1 MKKNSTIT
9 VILCGLAAM
18 LATVIFYLLA
28 FDHIFALP
36 MRWLSMMVLLLVEI
50 VGTAKA
56 LTTNRN
62 ILGVAQIVTGVLHLV
77 VTLVLSIV
85 FVNLLPLLIK
95 EYILLVILLFIV
107 VAVIDVLLI
116 HFNGKAQKAAK
127 DYAAS
132 AAVIDV
138 CEAKVRQL
146 WVDNKEA
153 VFSSQ
158 LEKIVEMLTYAN
170 RAKATASD
178 GELLTKIDELG
189 ELISANEVEKVFE
202 VAKQLQNT
210 LKIRVELTKKTGSF

>member
-36 MRWLSMMVLLLVEI
+36 MRWLSMMALLLVEI

-56 LTTNRN
+56 LVTDRN
-62 ILGVAQIVTGVLHLV
+62 ILGVAQIVTAGLHLV
-77 VTLVLSIV
+77 ITLVLSIV
-85 FVNLLPLLIK
+85 FVNFLPLLIK
-95 EYILLVILLFIV
+95 EYILLIVLTFIV

-132 AAVIDV
+132 ASVIDV

-146 WVDNKEA
+146 WGDNKEA
-153 VFSSQ
+153 VFSPQ

-170 RAKATASD
+170 RGKAAAND
-178 GELLTKIDELG
+178 GELLAKVDELDT
-189 ELISANEVEKVFE
+189 LISANENEKVFE

-210 LKIRVELTKKTGSF
+210 LKLRVELTKKTGSF